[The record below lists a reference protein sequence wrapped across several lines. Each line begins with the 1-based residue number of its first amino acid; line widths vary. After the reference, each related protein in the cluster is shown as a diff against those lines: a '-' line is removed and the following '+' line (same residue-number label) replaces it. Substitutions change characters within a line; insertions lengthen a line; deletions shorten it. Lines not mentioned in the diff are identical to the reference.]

1 MVPKFSGNKS
11 CKNQESSFDYWLKVI
26 LPFSNERGK
35 MLSCHEIM
43 LFMEVEWSYRIE
55 CFFSCIPRFTK
66 PHPLSSPVN
75 KYSSLIRA
83 QTFSSV
89 LDNVDIP
96 VETSSARNFSK
107 APLRLKFALSPKGMP
122 AHSISHR
129 STLQYFF
136 CECQMSLSCT
146 LVNYKRETNLAYS
159 LSVRV
164 VKMCQRPANCVVE
177 SVGEPLHLLSFCCMY
192 NT

>member
-1 MVPKFSGNKS
+1 M
-11 CKNQESSFDYWLKVI
+11 
-26 LPFSNERGK
+26 
-35 MLSCHEIM
+35 
-43 LFMEVEWSYRIE
+43 
-55 CFFSCIPRFTK
+55 K

-122 AHSISHR
+122 AHSISHS

-136 CECQMSLSCT
+136 CEYQMSLSCAW
-146 LVNYKRETNLAYS
+146 VNYKRETNLAYS

-164 VKMCQRPANCVVE
+164 AKCARDQLIVWLKV
-177 SVGEPLHLLSFCCMY
+177 
-192 NT
+192 